1 MFLYILASVL
11 GVLTLAT
18 WHLTLVHIY
27 MKTRKDGIKKPM
39 SYYRSLMKA
48 RFKEHRNTLAKN
60 LSEDGTDE
68 PIIMMVIVPV
78 IITSIFSLKIGI
90 VLAFSVYCIY
100 RLVFHLPM
108 VWTKTFRLYN
118 VVSEEHLNLL
128 MENNKLTKN
137 HVPYGHIEELLKK
150 PVIHTDMLPEL
161 LDTVDILEKCLQ
173 YKEALVEASRNP
185 VENKEE
191 ITILDEKLK
200 SHLKLISDS
209 RHAILYMVGDKKQSG
224 FKTLIQKEKQQEME
238 KKQEAVFAPA
248 TEATPR
254 MKPEVEDMY
263 RIVNDETVDATTRK
277 LALETAEAIQLK
289 EWEEAKRLK
298 EESVKDS
305 AMASI
310 LTARQIHDL
319 DTE

>member
-1 MFLYILASVL
+1 MILYILASVL

-18 WHLTLVHIY
+18 WHLTPVRIY
-27 MKTRKDGIKKPM
+27 MRTRKDRIKEPM
-39 SYYRSLMKA
+39 SYYRSIMKS
-48 RFKEHRNTLAKN
+48 RFKEHRNTLAEN
-60 LSEDGTDE
+60 LSEDGVVE
-68 PIIMMVIVPV
+68 PIIMTVTVPL
-78 IITSIFSLKIGI
+78 IITSIFSLKMGI
-90 VLAFSVYCIY
+90 ALAFSVYCIY

-128 MENNKLTKN
+128 MANNKLTKN
-137 HVPYGHIEELLKK
+137 HAPYGRIEEILKK
-150 PVIHTDMLPEL
+150 PVVHTDRLPEL
-161 LDTVDILEKCLQ
+161 LYMVDILEKCLQ

-191 ITILDEKLK
+191 IAILNEKLK
-200 SHLKLISDS
+200 SHLKLIQDS

-224 FKTLIQKEKQQEME
+224 FKTLIQEEKQQEMV
-238 KKQEAVFAPA
+238 KKQEAVFTSS

-254 MKPEVEDMY
+254 LKPEVEDMY
-263 RIVNDETVDATTRK
+263 RIANDETVDENTRK